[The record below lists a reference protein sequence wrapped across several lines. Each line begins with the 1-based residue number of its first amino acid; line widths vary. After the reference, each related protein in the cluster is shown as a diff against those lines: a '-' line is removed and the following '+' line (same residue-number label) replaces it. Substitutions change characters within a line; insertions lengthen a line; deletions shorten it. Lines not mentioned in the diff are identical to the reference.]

1 MVSQIQMAGMVT
13 QLLITLVFPIAIL
26 VFLLRKKSLTWKSFW
41 IGALIFVIFSQV
53 LEKLLH
59 VAVIDPTGPSLKWT
73 DNTAAYVAY
82 GALAAGIFEELG
94 RYFGFKFLLKRNLEY
109 KDGLSFGLGHGGIE
123 AILIGVLGGVNA
135 IVMANLINTGMFD
148 QTIGAALPA
157 DQIAV
162 IKSQFLNTGFGMY
175 VVGGIERIPA
185 IFIHIAL
192 SLVVLLAVRENK
204 FKYVLYAIGL
214 HALMD
219 VAPAMYQVGVIKNI
233 WIVELIIILF
243 GVSALIFTIRANKLF
258 KNS

>member
-1 MVSQIQMAGMVT
+1 MVTQIQMAGMIT
-13 QLLITLVFPIAIL
+13 QLLISLVFPIALL
-26 VFLLRKKSLTWKSFW
+26 VFFLRKKSLTWKSFW
-41 IGALIFVIFSQV
+41 IGALIFIVFSQV

-59 VAVIDPTGPSLKWT
+59 IAVIDPAGPSLKWT
-73 DNTAAYVAY
+73 DSKIAMIMY
-82 GALAAGIFEELG
+82 GALAAGIFEEIG
-94 RYFGFKFLLKRNLEY
+94 RYLGFKFLLKRNREY

-157 DQIAV
+157 DQLAM
-162 IKSQFLNTGFGMY
+162 IKNQFLNTGFGMY
-175 VVGGIERIPA
+175 VVGGLERIPA

-204 FKYVLYAIGL
+204 FIYVIYAIGL

-233 WIVELIIILF
+233 WIIELIIALF
-243 GVSALIFTIRANKLF
+243 GVIAIIYIVEAKKLF
-258 KNS
+258 KIS

>member
-1 MVSQIQMAGMVT
+1 MVTQIQMAGMIT
-13 QLLITLVFPIAIL
+13 QLLISLVFPIIIIT
-26 VFLLRKKSLTWKSFW
+26 FLLRKKSLTWKSFW
-41 IGALIFVIFSQV
+41 IGALIFVVFSQV

-59 VAVIDPTGPSLKWT
+59 LAIVDPAGPSLKWT
-73 DNTAAYVAY
+73 DSKTAMIIY
-82 GALAAGIFEELG
+82 GALAAGVFEEIG
-94 RYFGFKFLLKRNLEY
+94 RYFGFKFLLKRNREY

-148 QTIGAALPA
+148 QTMGAALPA
-157 DQIAV
+157 DQLAM

-192 SLVVLLAVRENK
+192 SLLVLLAVRENK
-204 FKYVLYAIGL
+204 FLYVIYAIGL

-233 WIVELIIILF
+233 WVIELILAF
-243 GVSALIFTIRANKLF
+243 LGASALIFIVKSKKLF
-258 KNS
+258 KQS

>member
-1 MVSQIQMAGMVT
+1 MVTQIQMAGMIT
-13 QLLITLVFPIAIL
+13 QLLISLVFPIALL
-26 VFLLRKKSLTWKSFW
+26 VFFLRKKSLTWKSFW
-41 IGALIFVIFSQV
+41 IGALIFIVFSQV

-59 VAVIDPTGPSLKWT
+59 IAVIDPAGPSLKWT
-73 DNTAAYVAY
+73 DSKIAMIMY
-82 GALAAGIFEELG
+82 GALAAGTFEEIG
-94 RYFGFKFLLKRNLEY
+94 RYLGFKFLLKRNREY

-135 IVMANLINTGMFD
+135 IVMANLINSGMFD

-157 DQIAV
+157 DQLAIL
-162 IKSQFLNTGFGMY
+162 KNQFLNTGFGMY
-175 VVGGIERIPA
+175 VVGGLERIPA

-204 FKYVLYAIGL
+204 FIYVIYAIGL

-233 WIVELIIILF
+233 WIIELIIALF
-243 GVSALIFTIRANKLF
+243 GVIAIIYIVEAKKLF
-258 KNS
+258 KIS